1 MEIIIGKYSGFCSG
15 VKYTVNKAN
24 KEVDFNKNVYCLGE
38 IVHNERVIND
48 LEKKGMITINDLSL
62 APDYSKVIFRAHGE
76 SALTYQKASLKN
88 LDIIDLTCGKIR
100 IIREKIIKEKDDSFI
115 LIIGKKNHPETIG
128 TLSFAGLNSLIIE
141 NKEDLLT
148 ALDTIKNS
156 NLNKLYITSQTTF
169 SSSKFDEIVD
179 YIKNNCSLEIKVD
192 KSICDATEKRQ
203 NEVRELSKEVDK
215 MIIIGGKNSSNTK
228 ELYLIAKDILDYVYL
243 IQDVDD
249 LDLSKFKSSDKVG
262 IMGGASTP
270 NSIIIEVQEKLNS
283 LI

>member
-15 VKYTVNKAN
+15 VKYTVNKAGE
-24 KEVDFNKNVYCLGE
+24 EVVFNKKVYCLGE

-76 SALTYQKASLKN
+76 SALTYQKALLKN

-100 IIREKIIKEKDDSFI
+100 IIRKKIIKEKDDSFI